1 VKKQSV
7 IGNSQVC
14 EEAVCE
20 EAVCEEACT
29 TRTGAHRSVQN
40 MDGAFLFLLEWV
52 LKHLSQASFSSIFAL
67 LFHTAPFKTWMRQ
80 TIGRGSDLE

>member
-1 VKKQSV
+1 MKKQSVKKQSV
-7 IGNSQVC
+7 KKHV
-14 EEAVCE
+14 
-20 EAVCEEACT
+20 
-29 TRTGAHRSVQN
+29 H